1 MSSRAAPRLETLGFS
16 LVFHYGAGKQDW
28 FAYGLPREG
37 QEAHATWAV
46 DMLLRDVP
54 TCHLGDLTGEIR
66 ARLPAGWN
74 KCVVVGNEGVVLG
87 LLDEQG
93 LESGPERP
101 VEQVMEAGP
110 KTFRPNVLLQR
121 VSHYMEDRGTDMA
134 LITSPDGKLMGV
146 LRLEE
151 VKGR

>member
-1 MSSRAAPRLETLGFS
+1 MSARAASRLVSLGFS
-16 LVFHYGAGKQDW
+16 EVFHYGAGKQDW

-37 QEAHATWAV
+37 QETHTTWAV
-46 DMLLRDVP
+46 DVLLRDVP
-54 TCHLGDLTGEIR
+54 TCHLGDLTGEVR
-66 ARLPAGWN
+66 ARLPAGWT
-74 KCVVVGNEGVVLG
+74 KCVVVSNEGVVLG
-87 LLDEQG
+87 LLDERG
-93 LESGPERP
+93 LESGPERA

-110 KTFRPNVLLQR
+110 RTFRPNVSQQR
-121 VSHYMEDRGTDMA
+121 VSQYMDDRGTDMA